1 MNRTPVGPPALDEA
15 FLPISELLPLLLPDI
30 PDLVDEEAGI
40 RSRMVACEVDTPVEL
55 DIQVSAGGQ
64 VVLGGVPPLY
74 HEQTTWLPVFHR
86 VRLTAVREE
95 A

>member
-1 MNRTPVGPPALDEA
+1 MNQPPAGPTPVDEA

-30 PDLVDEEAGI
+30 PDLVDEEAGV
-40 RSRMVACEVDTPVEL
+40 RSRIVACDVDTPVEL
-55 DIQVSAGGQ
+55 DIQVAAGGR
-64 VVLGGVPPLY
+64 VHLGGVPPLY
-74 HEQTTWLPVFHR
+74 HEETTWLPVFHR